1 VTAAYSTLKALRHLD
16 VIQDIRRGHA
26 TRPVHVQVILSDLC
40 NQACDFCAYRDPS
53 YSSSQRFFEINHK
66 HAGAALRRDTA
77 HPERNYNPNRM
88 IQWPKVQEILDDCA
102 AMGVQAVQFTGGG
115 EPTVHPHWHD
125 AIAYAQTLGLRTALV
140 TNGVNIGRTLNDAG
154 ARVASECDWVRV
166 SIDAA
171 TRETYTAIRNV
182 PESHFD
188 AAWRAVRSLRQ
199 HRRDLVLGVGF
210 VVTPQ
215 NWREIYDAAALAKDA
230 GADNIRI
237 GAQFSAAEERL
248 FESFHEYAA
257 ALARRAE
264 QLASN
269 HFTVFNRFSEKLDD
283 LRSRRPDYGV
293 CGYQY
298 FTTYIGADLNVYRCC
313 VTAYNDT
320 GALGSIKD
328 QRFRDL
334 WMSPERVES
343 MAEFHAQSC
352 DRCQFNAQNRVLDYV
367 LRAADPTHHEFV

>member
-1 VTAAYSTLKALRHLD
+1 MTAAYSTLKALRHLD

-166 SIDAA
+166 
-171 TRETYTAIRNV
+171 
-182 PESHFD
+182 
-188 AAWRAVRSLRQ
+188 
-199 HRRDLVLGVGF
+199 
-210 VVTPQ
+210 
-215 NWREIYDAAALAKDA
+215 
-230 GADNIRI
+230 
-237 GAQFSAAEERL
+237 
-248 FESFHEYAA
+248 
-257 ALARRAE
+257 
-264 QLASN
+264 
-269 HFTVFNRFSEKLDD
+269 
-283 LRSRRPDYGV
+283 
-293 CGYQY
+293 
-298 FTTYIGADLNVYRCC
+298 
-313 VTAYNDT
+313 
-320 GALGSIKD
+320 
-328 QRFRDL
+328 
-334 WMSPERVES
+334 
-343 MAEFHAQSC
+343 
-352 DRCQFNAQNRVLDYV
+352 
-367 LRAADPTHHEFV
+367 